1 MKLTARILDLLPRGT
16 VPVAAGLA
24 VLGGGCYA
32 QLAVAGHSLGPGGA
46 AAMSVLWTIV
56 FWAGLGLFLPVE
68 QEVTRLVAART
79 ARGEGIIPVA
89 RRAAAAA
96 GVLCAATL
104 VLTAAAARPLA
115 RSLFGGS
122 TAMVA
127 ALAAALLALAVTSV
141 SRGVLAGQGRFRAY
155 GSQLAVDGGLR
166 LVLACALGAAGVHS
180 ATAFGLTLTVAPLV
194 AVAATLGPFLAGMR
208 PGPAVS
214 WRLLC
219 RGLAP
224 LIGTMLLAQLV
235 VNVAV
240 ISLRLL
246 SPGDPAV
253 VGALLAAM
261 LLARVPLFMFTSLQA
276 SLLPGLAG
284 AIAAGDRPRFR
295 RLLARGCVIVTI
307 LGLGGALPGVIAGP
321 WLARVLFAARP
332 ALGRADFALLAAG
345 TLCYMLAMVLG
356 QGAMALSRHRD
367 QLLAWLA
374 GAVVLTVI
382 TLGPGAARLR
392 VEAAYAVSSLAVA
405 CALALVLLLRTRRPV
420 LRTRRPGRPGPA
432 GQIQSL
438 WRGQASRVST
448 TSGGPPAARSAG
460 TVKRPR

>member
-1 MKLTARILDLLPRGT
+1 
-16 VPVAAGLA
+16 
-24 VLGGGCYA
+24 
-32 QLAVAGHSLGPGGA
+32 
-46 AAMSVLWTIV
+46 
-56 FWAGLGLFLPVE
+56 
-68 QEVTRLVAART
+68 
-79 ARGEGIIPVA
+79 
-89 RRAAAAA
+89 
-96 GVLCAATL
+96 
-104 VLTAAAARPLA
+104 
-115 RSLFGGS
+115 
-122 TAMVA
+122 
-127 ALAAALLALAVTSV
+127 
-141 SRGVLAGQGRFRAY
+141 
-155 GSQLAVDGGLR
+155 
-166 LVLACALGAAGVHS
+166 
-180 ATAFGLTLTVAPLV
+180 
-194 AVAATLGPFLAGMR
+194 
-208 PGPAVS
+208 
-214 WRLLC
+214 
-219 RGLAP
+219 
-224 LIGTMLLAQLV
+224 
-235 VNVAV
+235 
-240 ISLRLL
+240 
-246 SPGDPAV
+246 
-253 VGALLAAM
+253 M

-405 CALALVLLLRTRRPV
+405 CALALVLFLRTRRPV
-420 LRTRRPGRPGPA
+420 LRTRRPGPA

>member
-1 MKLTARILDLLPRGT
+1 M
-16 VPVAAGLA
+16 
-24 VLGGGCYA
+24 
-32 QLAVAGHSLGPGGA
+32 
-46 AAMSVLWTIV
+46 
-56 FWAGLGLFLPVE
+56 
-68 QEVTRLVAART
+68 
-79 ARGEGIIPVA
+79 
-89 RRAAAAA
+89 
-96 GVLCAATL
+96 
-104 VLTAAAARPLA
+104 
-115 RSLFGGS
+115 
-122 TAMVA
+122 
-127 ALAAALLALAVTSV
+127 
-141 SRGVLAGQGRFRAY
+141 
-155 GSQLAVDGGLR
+155 DGGLR

-180 ATAFGLTLTVAPLV
+180 ATAFGLTLTVAPLL

-214 WRLLC
+214 WRLMC
-219 RGLAP
+219 RGLGP

-261 LLARVPLFMFTSLQA
+261 LLARVPLFVFTSLQA

-284 AIAAGDRPRFR
+284 ATAAGDRPRFR
-295 RLLARGCVIVTI
+295 RLLARGCAIVTV
-307 LGLGGALPGVIAGP
+307 LGVAGALPGVIAGP

-332 ALGRADFALLAAG
+332 ALGRGDFALLAAG

-374 GAVVLTVI
+374 GAVVLAVI

-392 VEAAYAVSSLAVA
+392 VEAAYALSSLAVA
-405 CALALVLLLRTRRPV
+405 CALALVLFLRTRRPV
-420 LRTRRPGRPGPA
+420 RPRHRAVRPGPA